1 MVSKSRGG
9 FSLENEKAL
18 DEIAG
23 TIAEMSKDGVDME
36 VCLFAAKVFG
46 VDPDSILPGIKKVD
60 NRWIS
65 SIGNQARGYSLIPAY

>member
-9 FSLENEKAL
+9 FSPENQKAP

-23 TIAEMSKDGVDME
+23 TIAEMSKDGVDLE

-60 NRWIS
+60 NGWIS
-65 SIGNQARGYSLIPAY
+65 SIGYQARGYSLVPAY